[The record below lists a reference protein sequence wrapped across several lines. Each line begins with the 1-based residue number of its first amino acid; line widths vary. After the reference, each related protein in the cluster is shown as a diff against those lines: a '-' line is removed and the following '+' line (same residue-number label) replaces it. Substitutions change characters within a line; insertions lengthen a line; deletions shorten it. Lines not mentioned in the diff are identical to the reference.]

1 MYRRATGKILRKLC
15 EYKGVGIVEANVC
28 LDNMP
33 VKVKIL
39 PSITYGVFK
48 IKSFLVTLWIFQL
61 KISMQSDIMERG
73 CCVINYINK
82 LTIKN
87 IMKLIV
93 ECNTRYI

>member
-15 EYKGVGIVEANVC
+15 EHKGIVEANVC

-61 KISMQSDIMERG
+61 KISMQSDIM
-73 CCVINYINK
+73 
-82 LTIKN
+82 
-87 IMKLIV
+87 
-93 ECNTRYI
+93 